1 MLAEISKDFWQGK
14 KVLVTGAAGFI
25 GSHLCESLVKVG
37 GSVKAFIRYNSRGS
51 CGLMQWIPTEIRELI
66 EIFDG
71 DILDEGSILN
81 AMKDT
86 EIVFHLAALPG
97 IPYSFRNPRHVFL
110 VNTFGTFNVL
120 SAARTCGADQ
130 VLLASSAGASEKRPL
145 VSPYVATKA
154 AMEKIGQG
162 FHQGLDQKVSIIR
175 FMNNY
180 GPRQSARAIIPTI
193 ISQALVRDDV
203 HLGSLEPRMDFN
215 FISDSICALL
225 KAAENPDVSGKTLT
239 WGTESS
245 ISIKD
250 LAEVIFSLIGRKGL
264 SIVTDKQR
272 LRPYYGAMPSLDEEI
287 SATHRLLNYTPKINL
302 QEGLQK
308 TIEWI
313 SQNITQ
319 YRTDKYLV

>member
-1 MLAEISKDFWQGK
+1 MEINKEFWQGK
-14 KVLVTGAAGFI
+14 NVLVTGAAGFI
-25 GSHLCESLVKVG
+25 GSHLCENLVLA
-37 GSVKAFIRYNSRGS
+37 GSIVKAFIRYNSRNS
-51 CGLMQWIPTEIRELI
+51 CGLMQWIPPEILKEI

-81 AMKDT
+81 ATKDT

-97 IPYSFRNPRHVFL
+97 IPYSFRNPRHVFQ
-110 VNTFGTFNVL
+110 VNICGTFNVL
-120 SAARTCGADQ
+120 SAAKASGTDQ
-130 VLLASSAGASEKRPL
+130 VILASSAGASERRPL
-145 VSPYVATKA
+145 LSPYVATKA
-154 AMEKIGQG
+154 AMEKIGLG
-162 FHQGLDQKVSIIR
+162 FHQGLNQKVCIIR

-203 HLGSLEPRMDFN
+203 HLGVVEPRMDFN
-215 FISDSICALL
+215 FISDSISALL
-225 KAAENPDVSGKTLT
+225 RAAENPDVPGKTLT

-250 LAEVIFSLIGRKGL
+250 LAELIFSLIGRQGL
-264 SIVTDKQR
+264 HIVADKQR
-272 LRPYYGAMPSLDEEI
+272 IRPYYGTLPSLDEEI
-287 SATHRLLNYTPKINL
+287 SATYRLLNYSPKINL

-313 SQNITQ
+313 SQNIDQ
-319 YRTDKYLV
+319 YSTDKYLV